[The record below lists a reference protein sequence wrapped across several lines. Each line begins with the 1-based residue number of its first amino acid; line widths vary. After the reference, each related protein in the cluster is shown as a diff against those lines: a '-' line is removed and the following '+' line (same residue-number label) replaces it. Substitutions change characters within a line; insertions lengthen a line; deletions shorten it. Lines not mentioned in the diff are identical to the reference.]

1 MTNIQTII
9 SDLERDV
16 REQVPISPQRWVESA
31 QQINI
36 LISSEHQK
44 LFDLQQKVAQEK
56 VAFIENGDSVA
67 KATTKVEASD
77 TFRKMNVQRAYISQL
92 EEHIRLAKKMA
103 TLASD
108 EMHNYGIS

>member
-1 MTNIQTII
+1 MNSIQTII
-9 SDLERDV
+9 DGLERDV

-44 LFDLQQKVAQEK
+44 LFDLQQQVAQAKVAL
-56 VAFIENGDSVA
+56 IEAGDSVA
-67 KATTKVEASD
+67 KATTKVEALD
-77 TFRKMNVQRAYISQL
+77 IFRKANIQKAYITQL

-108 EMHNYGIS
+108 EMHGY